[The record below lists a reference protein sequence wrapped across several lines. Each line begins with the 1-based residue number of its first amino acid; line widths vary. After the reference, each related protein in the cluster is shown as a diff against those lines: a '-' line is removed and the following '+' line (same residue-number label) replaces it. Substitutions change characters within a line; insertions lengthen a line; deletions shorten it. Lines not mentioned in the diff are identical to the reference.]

1 MSVQTIYF
9 NILVKLWLLFQLFF
23 FRCLSIHRMSH
34 IIAIVLHEYLKEKL
48 IIRGTMAKLALN
60 LCKWIF
66 SFLGLLPL
74 RLKFDES
81 SGKFKGF
88 VFSFFYPET
97 WWYFV
102 VLAVQVICTA
112 SFSVGLRYEMN
123 ERLAALGR
131 DSAMLSILQVNTPL

>member
-1 MSVQTIYF
+1 
-9 NILVKLWLLFQLFF
+9 
-23 FRCLSIHRMSH
+23 MSH

-88 VFSFFYPET
+88 VCLT
-97 WWYFV
+97 AKMRI
-102 VLAVQVICTA
+102 VLQIEAFKGFPSLFKT
-112 SFSVGLRYEMN
+112 F
-123 ERLAALGR
+123 
-131 DSAMLSILQVNTPL
+131 